1 MTDTVSE
8 SFSRIISLLDH
19 YGARGPDAVA
29 DADDKADTF
38 KDMPGAFLVKLG
50 NLRLSQTDSHE
61 QTELLL

>member
-19 YGARGPDAVA
+19 YGARGPDA
-29 DADDKADTF
+29 DNKADTF